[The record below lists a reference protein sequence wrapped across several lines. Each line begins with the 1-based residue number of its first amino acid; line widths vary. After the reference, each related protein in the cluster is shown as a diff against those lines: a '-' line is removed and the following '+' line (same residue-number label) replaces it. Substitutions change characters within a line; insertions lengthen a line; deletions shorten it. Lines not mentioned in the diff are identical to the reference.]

1 MKGMMSYENFRKN
14 EIEPKIVV
22 NFFRE
27 ISAIPRKS
35 GEEKEIREYLENFA
49 KERNLEYE
57 TDRYENIVIRKR
69 VNDSNVFL
77 GLQAHTDMICE
88 KNQDVQHDFSK
99 DSITLFF
106 EEDMIFA
113 NGTTLGADNGIGVA
127 IILAVLD
134 SVETA
139 YNIEGIFTVQEE
151 TTMIGAI
158 EIDKNMIKSRKIISL
173 DNGKEGKVLV
183 SSANCN
189 EWAVEFQAKKEKCK
203 YSEIY
208 ELSYSNFLGGHSGGN
223 IGEENRGNPIKLL
236 AEAIKTVE
244 EFDIIDI
251 FGGSR
256 VNVIPR
262 DANIKFAVNDSKGLF
277 NLKQVLEKQRQEY
290 PMAQIVLEKVENN
303 EIQII
308 ENDEEIEGNKEDFIN
323 VFEEQ
328 KNNLQYAFSTESSR
342 KIIEILLEIKHG
354 ALQRDEKNN
363 VILSSNLA
371 DIKVE
376 EEKVIIEFSE
386 RANRKDLEK
395 NLLKQIS
402 EFLERNELK
411 IVWHQELKGVEKNPN
426 SKLLK
431 KAKDVYER
439 LYNKEMEEVVSQG
452 VVEGGFFAD
461 KIENCEYICI
471 GPNTYDVHSPK
482 ERLSI
487 SSLQR
492 VWEYLK
498 ELLKNE

>member
-1 MKGMMSYENFRKN
+1 MKILEKN

-22 NFFRE
+22 NFFKE

-35 GEEKEIREYLENFA
+35 GEEKAIREYLENFA

-57 TDRYENIVIRKR
+57 TDKYENIVIRKR
-69 VNDSNVFL
+69 INDSDVFL

-99 DSITLFF
+99 DPITLFF

-277 NLKQVLEKQRQEY
+277 NFKQVLERQRQEY

-303 EIQII
+303 DIQII
-308 ENDEEIEGNKEDFIN
+308 ENNEETEGNKEDFIN

-371 DIKVE
+371 DIKIE

-402 EFLERNELK
+402 EFLEKNKLK

-426 SKLLK
+426 SKLLNK
-431 KAKDVYER
+431 TKDVYKK
-439 LYNKEMEEVVSQG
+439 LYNKDMEEVVSQG
-452 VVEGGFFAD
+452 VVEGGFFVD

-492 VWEYLK
+492 VWKYLK

>member
-1 MKGMMSYENFRKN
+1 MKILEKN

-22 NFFRE
+22 NFFKE

-35 GEEKEIREYLENFA
+35 GEEKAIREYLENFA

-69 VNDSNVFL
+69 VNDSDVFL

-99 DSITLFF
+99 DPITLFF

-127 IILAVLD
+127 VILAVLD

-244 EFDIIDI
+244 EFAIIDI

-277 NLKQVLEKQRQEY
+277 NLKQVLERQRQEY
-290 PMAQIVLEKVENN
+290 PMTQIVLEKVENN
-303 EIQII
+303 EIQRI
-308 ENDEEIEGNKEDFIN
+308 ENNEETKENKEDFIN

-328 KNNLQYAFSTESSR
+328 KNNLQYVFSTESSR

-371 DIKVE
+371 DIKIE

>member
-1 MKGMMSYENFRKN
+1 MKILEKN

-22 NFFRE
+22 NFFKE

-35 GEEKEIREYLENFA
+35 GEEKAIREYLENFA

-99 DSITLFF
+99 DPITLFF

-262 DANIKFAVNDSKGLF
+262 DANIKFVVNDSKGLF

-371 DIKVE
+371 DIKIE

-402 EFLERNELK
+402 EFLEKNKLK

-426 SKLLK
+426 SKLLNK
-431 KAKDVYER
+431 TKDVYKK

>member
-1 MKGMMSYENFRKN
+1 MKILEKN

-22 NFFRE
+22 NFFKE

-35 GEEKEIREYLENFA
+35 GEEKAIREYLENFA

-99 DSITLFF
+99 DPITLFF

-328 KNNLQYAFSTESSR
+328 KNNFQYAFSAESSR

-354 ALQRDEKNN
+354 ALQRDEENN

-376 EEKVIIEFSE
+376 EEKVLIEFSE

>member
-1 MKGMMSYENFRKN
+1 MKILEKN

-22 NFFRE
+22 NFFKE

-35 GEEKEIREYLENFA
+35 GEEKAIREYLENFA

-57 TDRYENIVIRKR
+57 TDKYENIVIRKM

-99 DSITLFF
+99 DPITLFF

-262 DANIKFAVNDSKGLF
+262 DANIKFVVNDSKGLF

>member
-1 MKGMMSYENFRKN
+1 MKILEKN

-22 NFFRE
+22 NFFKE

-35 GEEKEIREYLENFA
+35 GEEKAIREYLENFA

-69 VNDSNVFL
+69 VNDSDVFL

-99 DSITLFF
+99 DPITLFF

-244 EFDIIDI
+244 EFAIIDI

-277 NLKQVLEKQRQEY
+277 NLKQVLERQRQEY

-303 EIQII
+303 DIQIL
-308 ENDEEIEGNKEDFIN
+308 ENNEEIEGNKEDFIN

-371 DIKVE
+371 DIKIE

>member
-1 MKGMMSYENFRKN
+1 MKILEKN

-22 NFFRE
+22 NFFKE

-35 GEEKEIREYLENFA
+35 GEEKAIREYLENFA

-57 TDRYENIVIRKR
+57 IDKYENIVIRKR
-69 VNDSNVFL
+69 VNDSDVFL

-99 DSITLFF
+99 DPITLFF

-262 DANIKFAVNDSKGLF
+262 DANIKFVVNDSKGLF

-376 EEKVIIEFSE
+376 KEKIIIEFSE

-402 EFLERNELK
+402 EFLEKNKLK

-426 SKLLK
+426 SKLLNK
-431 KAKDVYER
+431 TKDVYKK
-439 LYNKEMEEVVSQG
+439 LYNKDMEEVVSQG
-452 VVEGGFFAD
+452 VVEGGFFVD

-492 VWEYLK
+492 VWKYLK

>member
-1 MKGMMSYENFRKN
+1 MKILEKN

-22 NFFRE
+22 NFFKE

-57 TDRYENIVIRKR
+57 KDKYENIVIKKR
-69 VNDSNVFL
+69 INDSDVFL

-88 KNQDVQHDFSK
+88 KNPDVQHDFSK
-99 DSITLFF
+99 DPITLFF

-158 EIDKNMIKSRKIISL
+158 EIDRNMIKSRKIISL

-183 SSANCN
+183 SSASCN

-203 YSEIY
+203 YNEIY
-208 ELSYSNFLGGHSGGN
+208 QLSYSNFLGGHSGGN

-236 AEAIKTVE
+236 AEAIETVE
-244 EFDIIDI
+244 KFAIIDI

-262 DANIKFAVNDSKGLF
+262 DANIIFAVDDSIELF
-277 NLKQVLEKQRQEY
+277 NLKQLLEKQRQEY

-303 EIQII
+303 EIQKIQ
-308 ENDEEIEGNKEDFIN
+308 NNEEAKENKEDFFN

-371 DIKVE
+371 DIKIE

-402 EFLERNELK
+402 EFLEKNKLK

-426 SKLLK
+426 SKLLNK
-431 KAKDVYER
+431 TKDVYKK

-492 VWEYLK
+492 VWKFLK

>member
-1 MKGMMSYENFRKN
+1 MKILEKN

-22 NFFRE
+22 NFFKE

-35 GEEKEIREYLENFA
+35 GEEKAIREYLENFA

-57 TDRYENIVIRKR
+57 KDKYENIVIKKR
-69 VNDSNVFL
+69 INDSDVFL

-99 DSITLFF
+99 DPITLFF

-127 IILAVLD
+127 VILAVLD

-256 VNVIPR
+256 VNLIPR
-262 DANIKFAVNDSKGLF
+262 DANIKFVVNDSKGLF

-371 DIKVE
+371 DIKIE
-376 EEKVIIEFSE
+376 EEKVIIGFSE

-431 KAKDVYER
+431 KAKNVYKK
-439 LYNKEMEEVVSQG
+439 LYNKEMGEVVSQG
-452 VVEGGFFAD
+452 VVEGGFFVD

-492 VWEYLK
+492 VWKYLK

>member
-1 MKGMMSYENFRKN
+1 MKILEKN

-22 NFFRE
+22 NFFKE

-35 GEEKEIREYLENFA
+35 GEEKAIREYLENFA

-57 TDRYENIVIRKR
+57 TDKYENIVIRKR
-69 VNDSNVFL
+69 INDSDVFL

-99 DSITLFF
+99 DPITLFF

-262 DANIKFAVNDSKGLF
+262 DANIKFVVNDSKGLF

-371 DIKVE
+371 DIKIE

-402 EFLERNELK
+402 EFLEKNKLK

-426 SKLLK
+426 SKLLNK
-431 KAKDVYER
+431 TKDVYKK

>member
-1 MKGMMSYENFRKN
+1 MKILEKN

-22 NFFRE
+22 NFFKE

-35 GEEKEIREYLENFA
+35 GEEKAIREYLENFA

-69 VNDSNVFL
+69 VNDSDVFL

-99 DSITLFF
+99 DPITLFF

-244 EFDIIDI
+244 EFAIIDI

-277 NLKQVLEKQRQEY
+277 NLKQVLERQRQEY
-290 PMAQIVLEKVENN
+290 PMTQIVLEKVENN
-303 EIQII
+303 EIQRI
-308 ENDEEIEGNKEDFIN
+308 ENNEETKENKEDFIN

-328 KNNLQYAFSTESSR
+328 KNNLQYVFSTESSR

-371 DIKVE
+371 DIKIE

>member
-1 MKGMMSYENFRKN
+1 MKILEKN

-22 NFFRE
+22 NFFKE

-35 GEEKEIREYLENFA
+35 GEEKAIREYLENFA

-99 DSITLFF
+99 DPI
-106 EEDMIFA
+106 EDMIFA

-328 KNNLQYAFSTESSR
+328 KNNFQYAFSTESSR

-354 ALQRDEKNN
+354 ALQRDEENN

>member
-1 MKGMMSYENFRKN
+1 MKILEKN

-22 NFFRE
+22 NFFKE

-35 GEEKEIREYLENFA
+35 GEEKAIREYLENFA

-57 TDRYENIVIRKR
+57 TDKYENIVIRKR

-99 DSITLFF
+99 DPITLFF

-262 DANIKFAVNDSKGLF
+262 DANIKFVVNDSKGLF

-371 DIKVE
+371 DIKIE

-402 EFLERNELK
+402 EFLEKNKLK

-426 SKLLK
+426 SKLLNK
-431 KAKDVYER
+431 TKDVYKK

-492 VWEYLK
+492 VWKFLK

>member
-1 MKGMMSYENFRKN
+1 MKILEKN

-22 NFFRE
+22 NFFKE

-35 GEEKEIREYLENFA
+35 GEEKAIREYLENFA

-99 DSITLFF
+99 DPITLFF
-106 EEDMIFA
+106 EEDMILA

-328 KNNLQYAFSTESSR
+328 KNNFQYAFSTESSR

-354 ALQRDEKNN
+354 ALQRDEENN

>member
-1 MKGMMSYENFRKN
+1 MKILEKN

-22 NFFRE
+22 NFFKE

-35 GEEKEIREYLENFA
+35 GEEKAIREYLENFA

-57 TDRYENIVIRKR
+57 IDKYENIVIRKR
-69 VNDSNVFL
+69 INDSDVFL

-99 DSITLFF
+99 DPITLFF

-208 ELSYSNFLGGHSGGN
+208 QLAYSNFLGGHSGGN

-262 DANIKFAVNDSKGLF
+262 DANIKFVVNDSKGLF

-371 DIKVE
+371 DIKIE

-402 EFLERNELK
+402 EFLEKNKLK

-426 SKLLK
+426 SKLLNK
-431 KAKDVYER
+431 TKDVYKK
-439 LYNKEMEEVVSQG
+439 LYNKDMEEVVSQG
-452 VVEGGFFAD
+452 VVEGGFFVD

-492 VWEYLK
+492 VWKYLK

>member
-1 MKGMMSYENFRKN
+1 MKILEKN

-22 NFFRE
+22 NFFKE

-35 GEEKEIREYLENFA
+35 GEEKAIREYLENFA

-57 TDRYENIVIRKR
+57 TDKYENIVIRKR
-69 VNDSNVFL
+69 INDSDVFL

-99 DSITLFF
+99 DPITLFF

-262 DANIKFAVNDSKGLF
+262 DANIKFVVNDSKGLF

-371 DIKVE
+371 DIKIE

-402 EFLERNELK
+402 EFLEKNKLK

-426 SKLLK
+426 SKLLNK
-431 KAKDVYER
+431 TKDVYKK
-439 LYNKEMEEVVSQG
+439 LYNKDMEEVVSQG
-452 VVEGGFFAD
+452 VVEGGFFVD

-492 VWEYLK
+492 VWKYLK

>member
-1 MKGMMSYENFRKN
+1 
-14 EIEPKIVV
+14 
-22 NFFRE
+22 
-27 ISAIPRKS
+27 
-35 GEEKEIREYLENFA
+35 
-49 KERNLEYE
+49 
-57 TDRYENIVIRKR
+57 
-69 VNDSNVFL
+69 
-77 GLQAHTDMICE
+77 MICE

-99 DSITLFF
+99 DPITLFF

-139 YNIEGIFTVQEE
+139 YKIEGIFTVQED

-244 EFDIIDI
+244 EFAIIDI

-262 DANIKFAVNDSKGLF
+262 DANIKFAVNDSQGLF
-277 NLKQVLEKQRQEY
+277 NLKQVLERQRQEY
-290 PMAQIVLEKVENN
+290 PMTQIVLEKVENN
-303 EIQII
+303 EIQRI
-308 ENDEEIEGNKEDFIN
+308 ENNEETKENKEDFIN

-371 DIKVE
+371 DIKIE

>member
-1 MKGMMSYENFRKN
+1 MKILEKN

-22 NFFRE
+22 NFFKE

-35 GEEKEIREYLENFA
+35 GEEKAIREYLENFA

-57 TDRYENIVIRKR
+57 TDKYENIVIRKR
-69 VNDSNVFL
+69 INDSDVFL

-99 DSITLFF
+99 DPITLFF

-262 DANIKFAVNDSKGLF
+262 DANIKFVVNDSKGLF

-371 DIKVE
+371 DIKIE

-402 EFLERNELK
+402 EFLEKNKLK

-426 SKLLK
+426 SKLLNK
-431 KAKDVYER
+431 TKDVYKK

-492 VWEYLK
+492 VWKFLK

>member
-1 MKGMMSYENFRKN
+1 MKILEKN

-22 NFFRE
+22 NFFKE

-35 GEEKEIREYLENFA
+35 GEEKAIREYLENFA

-57 TDRYENIVIRKR
+57 KDKYENIVIKKR
-69 VNDSNVFL
+69 INDSDVFL

-99 DSITLFF
+99 DPITLFF

-127 IILAVLD
+127 VILAVLD

-256 VNVIPR
+256 VNLIPR
-262 DANIKFAVNDSKGLF
+262 DANIKFVVNDSKGLF

-371 DIKVE
+371 DIKIE

-431 KAKDVYER
+431 KAKNVYKK

-452 VVEGGFFAD
+452 VVEGGFFVD

>member
-1 MKGMMSYENFRKN
+1 MKIIEKN

-22 NFFRE
+22 NFFKE

-35 GEEKEIREYLENFA
+35 GEEKAIREYLENFA

-57 TDRYENIVIRKR
+57 IDKYENIVIRKR
-69 VNDSNVFL
+69 VNDSDVFL

-99 DSITLFF
+99 DPITLFF

-208 ELSYSNFLGGHSGGN
+208 QLAYSNFLGGHSGGN

-244 EFDIIDI
+244 EFAIIDI

-277 NLKQVLEKQRQEY
+277 NFKQVLERQRQEY

-303 EIQII
+303 DIQII
-308 ENDEEIEGNKEDFIN
+308 ENNEETEGNKEDFIN

-376 EEKVIIEFSE
+376 KEKIIIEFSE

-461 KIENCEYICI
+461 KIKNCEYICI

>member
-1 MKGMMSYENFRKN
+1 MKILEKN

-22 NFFRE
+22 NFFKE

-35 GEEKEIREYLENFA
+35 GEEKAIREYLENFA

-99 DSITLFF
+99 DPITLFF

-134 SVETA
+134 SVKTA

-262 DANIKFAVNDSKGLF
+262 DANIKFVVNDSKGLF

-363 VILSSNLA
+363 VIVSSNLA

>member
-1 MKGMMSYENFRKN
+1 MKILEKN

-22 NFFRE
+22 NFFKE

-35 GEEKEIREYLENFA
+35 GEEKAIREYLENFA

-57 TDRYENIVIRKR
+57 TDKYENIVIRKR
-69 VNDSNVFL
+69 INDSDVFL

-99 DSITLFF
+99 DPITLFF

-244 EFDIIDI
+244 EFAIIDI

-371 DIKVE
+371 DIKIE

-426 SKLLK
+426 SKLLNK
-431 KAKDVYER
+431 TKDVYKK

>member
-1 MKGMMSYENFRKN
+1 MKILEKN

-22 NFFRE
+22 NFFKE

-35 GEEKEIREYLENFA
+35 GEEKAIREYLENFA

-57 TDRYENIVIRKR
+57 IDKYENIVIRKR
-69 VNDSNVFL
+69 VNDSDVFL

-99 DSITLFF
+99 DPITLFF

-208 ELSYSNFLGGHSGGN
+208 QLAYSNFLGGHSGGN

-244 EFDIIDI
+244 EFAIIDI

-262 DANIKFAVNDSKGLF
+262 DANIKFVVNDSKGLF

-371 DIKVE
+371 DIKIE

-426 SKLLK
+426 SKLLNK
-431 KAKDVYER
+431 TKDVYKK
-439 LYNKEMEEVVSQG
+439 LYNKDMEEVVSQG
-452 VVEGGFFAD
+452 VVEGGFFVD

-492 VWEYLK
+492 VWKYLK

>member
-1 MKGMMSYENFRKN
+1 MKILEKN

-22 NFFRE
+22 NFFKE

-35 GEEKEIREYLENFA
+35 REEKAIREYLENFA

-57 TDRYENIVIRKR
+57 KDRYENIVIRKR
-69 VNDSNVFL
+69 VNDSDVFL

-99 DSITLFF
+99 DPITLFF

-139 YNIEGIFTVQEE
+139 YKIEGIFTVQED

-244 EFDIIDI
+244 EFAIIDI

-262 DANIKFAVNDSKGLF
+262 DANIKFAVNDSQGLF
-277 NLKQVLEKQRQEY
+277 NLKQVLERQRQEY
-290 PMAQIVLEKVENN
+290 PMTQIVLEKVENN
-303 EIQII
+303 EIQRI
-308 ENDEEIEGNKEDFIN
+308 ENNEETKENKEDFIN

-371 DIKVE
+371 DIKIE

>member
-1 MKGMMSYENFRKN
+1 MKILEKN

-22 NFFRE
+22 NFFKE

-35 GEEKEIREYLENFA
+35 GEEKAIREYLENIA
-49 KERNLEYE
+49 KERKKGYE
-57 TDRYENIVIRKR
+57 INKYENIVIRKR
-69 VNDSNVFL
+69 INDSDVFL

-99 DSITLFF
+99 DPITLFF

-208 ELSYSNFLGGHSGGN
+208 QLAYSNFLGGHSGGN

-262 DANIKFAVNDSKGLF
+262 DANIKFVVNDSKGLF

-371 DIKVE
+371 DIKIE

-402 EFLERNELK
+402 EFLEKNKLK

-426 SKLLK
+426 SKLLNK
-431 KAKDVYER
+431 TKDVYKK
-439 LYNKEMEEVVSQG
+439 LYNKDMEEVVSQG
-452 VVEGGFFAD
+452 VVEGGFFVD

-492 VWEYLK
+492 VWKYLK

>member
-1 MKGMMSYENFRKN
+1 MKILEKN

-22 NFFRE
+22 NFFKE

-35 GEEKEIREYLENFA
+35 GEEKAIREYLENFA

-57 TDRYENIVIRKR
+57 TDKYENIVIRKR
-69 VNDSNVFL
+69 INDSDVFL

-99 DSITLFF
+99 DPITLFF

-262 DANIKFAVNDSKGLF
+262 DANIKFVVNDSKGLF

-363 VILSSNLA
+363 V
-371 DIKVE
+371 
-376 EEKVIIEFSE
+376 
-386 RANRKDLEK
+386 K
-395 NLLKQIS
+395 NLPEKRKSQDIFYSTSFSDNIS
-402 EFLERNELK
+402 CYSFQR
-411 IVWHQELKGVEKNPN
+411 
-426 SKLLK
+426 
-431 KAKDVYER
+431 
-439 LYNKEMEEVVSQG
+439 
-452 VVEGGFFAD
+452 
-461 KIENCEYICI
+461 EYIVKYFEYIVRC
-471 GPNTYDVHSPK
+471 S
-482 ERLSI
+482 
-487 SSLQR
+487 SSLYCCRGNKVYTKCWAVQNILI
-492 VWEYLK
+492 YCL
-498 ELLKNE
+498 

>member
-1 MKGMMSYENFRKN
+1 MKILEKN

-22 NFFRE
+22 NFFKE

-35 GEEKEIREYLENFA
+35 GEEKAIREYLENFA

-69 VNDSNVFL
+69 VNDSDVFL

-99 DSITLFF
+99 DPITLFF

-223 IGEENRGNPIKLL
+223 IG
-236 AEAIKTVE
+236 
-244 EFDIIDI
+244 
-251 FGGSR
+251 
-256 VNVIPR
+256 
-262 DANIKFAVNDSKGLF
+262 
-277 NLKQVLEKQRQEY
+277 
-290 PMAQIVLEKVENN
+290 
-303 EIQII
+303 
-308 ENDEEIEGNKEDFIN
+308 
-323 VFEEQ
+323 
-328 KNNLQYAFSTESSR
+328 
-342 KIIEILLEIKHG
+342 
-354 ALQRDEKNN
+354 
-363 VILSSNLA
+363 
-371 DIKVE
+371 
-376 EEKVIIEFSE
+376 
-386 RANRKDLEK
+386 
-395 NLLKQIS
+395 
-402 EFLERNELK
+402 
-411 IVWHQELKGVEKNPN
+411 
-426 SKLLK
+426 
-431 KAKDVYER
+431 
-439 LYNKEMEEVVSQG
+439 
-452 VVEGGFFAD
+452 
-461 KIENCEYICI
+461 
-471 GPNTYDVHSPK
+471 
-482 ERLSI
+482 
-487 SSLQR
+487 
-492 VWEYLK
+492 
-498 ELLKNE
+498 

>member
-1 MKGMMSYENFRKN
+1 MKIIEKN

-22 NFFRE
+22 NFFKE

-35 GEEKEIREYLENFA
+35 GEEKAIREYLENFA

-57 TDRYENIVIRKR
+57 IDKYENIVIRKR
-69 VNDSNVFL
+69 VNDSDVFL

-99 DSITLFF
+99 DPITLFF

-244 EFDIIDI
+244 EFAIIDI

-262 DANIKFAVNDSKGLF
+262 DANIKFVVNDSKGLF

-376 EEKVIIEFSE
+376 KEKIIIEFSE

-431 KAKDVYER
+431 KAKNVYKK

-452 VVEGGFFAD
+452 VVEGGFFVD

-492 VWEYLK
+492 VWKYLK

>member
-1 MKGMMSYENFRKN
+1 MKILEKN

-22 NFFRE
+22 NFFKE

-35 GEEKEIREYLENFA
+35 GEEKAIREYLENFA

-69 VNDSNVFL
+69 VNDSDVFL

-99 DSITLFF
+99 DPITLFF